1 MTYVEILK
9 ARVAGGEITLGWA
22 IAWLCGHG
30 VKPVTATYLM
40 GEK

>member
-1 MTYVEILK
+1 MTYVDILK

-30 VKPVTATYLM
+30 MNPATATYLM
-40 GEK
+40 GEN